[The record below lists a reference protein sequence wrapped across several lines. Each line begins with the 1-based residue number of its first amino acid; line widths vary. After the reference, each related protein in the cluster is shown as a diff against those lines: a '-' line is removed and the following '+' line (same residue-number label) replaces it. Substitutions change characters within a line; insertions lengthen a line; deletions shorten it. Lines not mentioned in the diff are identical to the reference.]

1 MSRKPALLALVLGLL
16 AAACGRPPE
25 PELELGSGRTFVPV
39 VVDAVSDVGRFPSVA
54 VDAQGQP
61 VVVAFA
67 FEEATGPG
75 QLPETRPLDAPTVP
89 AVVIDARR
97 DGSWV
102 RGGVAMAADAP
113 VAVPFGPETVEAL
126 SSMAPGNV
134 NGTDVAVDGNGGLH
148 VAWVADTGVWY
159 ASGDGTSFSVE
170 RVRELR
176 PPLQRAGALG
186 PPALAVDEAGEPVVA
201 FVDASGGR
209 AEVTLAARAAEGW
222 EAEVV
227 STAAGGSAAP
237 TGVAFQDGEPVVA
250 FLDGG
255 TPTVARRAAGGAWGT
270 EPIEVGVDAAA
281 LSFAGGPDGGLYAA
295 YVAGGEVRVAAPG
308 GGGWR
313 TSTVAAASGTTSR
326 TGVAVDG
333 QGTVWVTWD
342 DGRGVHLASGGTDG
356 FEEVETHGAAG
367 GASPDVAVASDGS
380 AAFVAWYDPA
390 HGDLLLGAYED
401 VEGLALARPTGLAS
415 PAPPPTVPPPTSP
428 PPTSPSPQPTGSP
441 TGGPPPG
448 ECPPNGVRITASVGA
463 ISNGF
468 DQTELTVPAGEP
480 FTVCF
485 DNKDT
490 GIPHNWALYTDG
502 SASEQ
507 LAQAGNFP
515 NDPPA
520 PALLVAEVPA
530 LDPGE
535 YFFRCDYHPTT
546 MTGTL
551 TAE

>member
-1 MSRKPALLALVLGLL
+1 MSRKPALLALALGLL

-25 PELELGSGRTFVPV
+25 PELELGSGRTFVPI

-67 FEEATGPG
+67 FEEPTQPG
-75 QLPETRPLDAPTVP
+75 EVPETRPLDAPTVP

-97 DGSWV
+97 DGSWI

-113 VAVPFGPETVEAL
+113 TAVPFGPQTVEEL

-134 NGTDVAVDGNGGLH
+134 SGTDVAVDGGGGLH

-170 RVRELR
+170 RVRPLR
-176 PPLQRAGALG
+176 EPLGQAGALG
-186 PPALAVDEAGEPVVA
+186 PPAIALHDAGEPAVA
-201 FVDASGGR
+201 FVDATGGR
-209 AEVTLAARAAEGW
+209 AEVTLAVRSGGSW
-222 EAEVV
+222 ESEVV
-227 STAAGGSAAP
+227 AAAGGSAGPA
-237 TGVAFQDGEPVVA
+237 GVAIVDGEPVVA

-255 TPTVARRAAGGAWGT
+255 TPTVARRTADGEWGT
-270 EPIEVGVDAAA
+270 EAIEARADAAA
-281 LSFAGGPDGGLYAA
+281 FSFAGGPDGGLYAA
-295 YVAGGEVRVAAPG
+295 YAMGGEVRVAASD

-313 TSTVAAASGTTSR
+313 ASTVASADGTTSR

-333 QGTVWVTWD
+333 QGTVWVAWD
-342 DGRGVHLASGGTDG
+342 DGRGVHLASGGPDG
-356 FEEVETHGAAG
+356 FEEIEGHGTAG
-367 GASPDVAVASDGS
+367 GTSPDVAVASDGS

-390 HGDLLLGAYED
+390 HGELLLGAYED

-415 PAPPPTVPPPTSP
+415 PGASPTTP
-428 PPTSPSPQPTGSP
+428 PPTSPSPQPTGTP
-441 TGGPPPG
+441 TGGPAPG
-448 ECPPNGVRITASVGA
+448 ECPRDGVRITASPGA

-468 DQTELTVPAGEP
+468 DETELTVPAGEP

-485 DNKDT
+485 DNRDA
-490 GIPHNWALYTDG
+490 GIPHNWALYTDR
-502 SASEQ
+502 SASEK
-507 LAQAGNFP
+507 LAEAGSFP

-520 PALLVAEVPA
+520 PVMLIAEVPA